1 MIATPAQTLDSLL
14 TSARDIASLGASHI
28 SAYMLYIEEGTP
40 YDCERIRSFAAD
52 DDSISDMYI
61 ALCRELSGL
70 GYLRYEIS
78 NFAKAGYESK
88 HNLKYWRLEDYIGF
102 GPSAHSYFGGMRFCV
117 PDSIEDYISSPSQP
131 DESEDESPDMLEEY
145 VMLSLRLSE
154 GMSMDKLASLGGD
167 RNAVAKKLVPLQN
180 AGLVKL
186 DNGVVSLTDR
196 GALVSNG
203 VILEIYLAAIGENQ
217 YKIGCGFMQ
226 LPIVNKAKLCYY

>member
-1 MIATPAQTLDSLL
+1 M
-14 TSARDIASLGASHI
+14 
-28 SAYMLYIEEGTP
+28 
-40 YDCERIRSFAAD
+40 
-52 DDSISDMYI
+52 
-61 ALCRELSGL
+61 
-70 GYLRYEIS
+70 
-78 NFAKAGYESK
+78 
-88 HNLKYWRLEDYIGF
+88 
-102 GPSAHSYFGGMRFCV
+102 

-167 RNAVAKKLVPLQN
+167 KNAVAKKLVPLQD
-180 AGLVKL
+180 AGLVRL

-217 YKIGCGFMQ
+217 
-226 LPIVNKAKLCYY
+226 